1 MVLRDIP
8 HLRSNTPLR
17 IMPPNNRT
25 NKCLD
30 TADIQAEVIRHNN
43 TITTISNSHL
53 TNMVRFRNNNTG
65 VRCIKDSKT

>member
-1 MVLRDIP
+1 MCHANFDGLLD
-8 HLRSNTPLR
+8 
-17 IMPPNNRT
+17 
-25 NKCLD
+25 KCLD

-65 VRCIKDSKT
+65 VRCIKDSKVRFPVNDYLRCFH